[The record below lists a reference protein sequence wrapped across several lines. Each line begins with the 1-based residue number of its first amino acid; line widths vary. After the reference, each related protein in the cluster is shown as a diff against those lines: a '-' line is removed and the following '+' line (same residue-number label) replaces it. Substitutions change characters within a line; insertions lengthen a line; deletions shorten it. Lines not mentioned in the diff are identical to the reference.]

1 MIETA
6 SNRLKCWPC
15 LRLNES
21 LISSSRQLP
30 RHRDRQ
36 FVGLKNAA
44 AIADPPTLLRVASL
58 RNEILIT
65 IRASVVSVISNVRL
79 VAQLR
84 GNRIV
89 RRVAFSNV
97 HLYTCVYFENVDCQL
112 SAFILFSET
121 EDNAEYFS
129 RNNSD
134 KFTVMKERSTIAKFF
149 VYSTKSQYQF
159 IHEKEL
165 INS

>member
-1 MIETA
+1 MLAVFAAKRE
-6 SNRLKCWPC
+6 
-15 LRLNES
+15 LNQFES
-21 LISSSRQLP
+21 
-30 RHRDRQ
+30 
-36 FVGLKNAA
+36 AA
-44 AIADPPTLLRVASL
+44 AAASRPAVRRIKKRRGDSRSADAITRRFASL

-65 IRASVVSVISNVRL
+65 IRASVVSVISNMRL

-112 SAFILFSET
+112 SAFILFGET

-134 KFTVMKERSTIAKFF
+134 KFTVMKERLTISEIFCI
-149 VYSTKSQYQF
+149 QYKIAIS
-159 IHEKEL
+159 IH
-165 INS
+165 S